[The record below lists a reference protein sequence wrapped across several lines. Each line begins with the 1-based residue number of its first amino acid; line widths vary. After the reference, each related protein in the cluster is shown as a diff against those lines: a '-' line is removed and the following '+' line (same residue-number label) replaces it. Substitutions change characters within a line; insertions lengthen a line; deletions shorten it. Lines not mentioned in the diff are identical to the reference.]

1 MKIRTDFV
9 TNSSSSSYII
19 ARKKELSQ
27 IQKDKIVDY
36 VTRFFLSGEEEVTS
50 EAALEKAKEENSW
63 IWENNEEKAK
73 QALSEGKTIYAGWVS
88 FEDDMPEYTIRD
100 LYQDIW
106 NIMAEDGD
114 LTIIGGD
121 LDY

>member
-114 LTIIGGD
+114 LTIIDGD